1 MGSSS
6 DTTLSWTVLLTI
18 GGALLWT
25 KCEFNVKPTA
35 LDVGSMNNILALT
48 YTRSVSDHPDTKKN
62 LIENMKETA
71 SLIPM
76 RQWSKTNGVLVKI
89 LQK

>member
-1 MGSSS
+1 MVYFQKQKQLKIIKKANNQEKHSKNKLNIVGSSS

-25 KCEFNVKPTA
+25 KCVFNVKPTA

-48 YTRSVSDHPDTKKN
+48 YTRTVSDHPDTKK
-62 LIENMKETA
+62 I
-71 SLIPM
+71 
-76 RQWSKTNGVLVKI
+76 
-89 LQK
+89 